1 MKKSQVCWLT
11 WLRLQLIKTCSNTLR
26 YLLFFFVACSVVFA
40 SDKPIDEVQVL
51 DGYRLKYSVATTAEQ
66 STIWSLWA
74 DVENWNKFDTLLE
87 YSYLDEGYEFELGAT
102 GVIKADGA
110 RKTRFRLTEVNQGVS
125 FTETLYVP
133 LYQRIELK
141 RYFEKTSNGETIF
154 THEVVFKGRLRF
166 VIYAAAASSFKKEL
180 PLVMGRLR
188 DVAESQERLLHD

>member
-1 MKKSQVCWLT
+1 M
-11 WLRLQLIKTCSNTLR
+11 
-26 YLLFFFVACSVVFA
+26 
-40 SDKPIDEVQVL
+40 
-51 DGYRLKYSVATTAEQ
+51 
-66 STIWSLWA
+66 
-74 DVENWNKFDTLLE
+74 LE

-141 RYFEKTSNGETIF
+141 RYFEKTPNGETVF

-188 DVAESQERLLHD
+188 DVAESQERLLSE